1 MINKIVV
8 IENYGVHKKIIMVY
22 NIHRI
27 SSIKRRGV
35 HFLGCFELRRLFEGG
50 VFSRTAFI
58 NLSTIM
64 SIVN

>member
-22 NIHRI
+22 I

-35 HFLGCFELRRLFEGG
+35 HFLRCFVVRRLFEGG

-58 NLSTIM
+58 NLNTIM